1 MDEESRMRD
10 YYRTDRDPEEHEIT
24 KCEKYHYH
32 PTGLGRIADPNYK
45 HPGDTLHAPTTGSNY
60 VYHIKAE
67 FMMGDGETATL
78 GPEHWE
84 YCPACSGADG
94 GTCIL
99 DRIEIEPIK
108 IGPFERSPLGEDVD
122 LCSYQEK
129 IPVKGHG
136 IDIDKMFGGKHFD
149 EDKLRYDL
157 LPPEGEE
164 AIAEVLTYGAKK
176 YGDRNWEE
184 GISFTKIYG
193 SIRRHLAAWY
203 KGEDINVESG
213 LNHLSHA
220 ACNLFFLIYYIK
232 NNRKEL
238 DDRP

>member
-67 FMMGDGETATL
+67 FMM
-78 GPEHWE
+78 
-84 YCPACSGADG
+84 
-94 GTCIL
+94 
-99 DRIEIEPIK
+99 
-108 IGPFERSPLGEDVD
+108 
-122 LCSYQEK
+122 
-129 IPVKGHG
+129 
-136 IDIDKMFGGKHFD
+136 KHFD